1 MFLELIKDKYAVVE
15 VGIAYSLNDTECLC
29 VEILSSIHNSKEEA
43 EAEIKW
49 KSEPNELTP
58 TFQLYSLNGVRKRI
72 EMVFV
77 SDRFDFE
84 IFDFES
90 ILDNPILDLNK
101 EKYIFKKITLKE
113 GSSDYCNECG
123 KPLIEIAENEDL
135 IIAEEIID
143 ETTFW
148 KLYREKEKSRSPYK
162 ITKSNLLSHNLKK
175 IVKID
180 EWKSN
185 VSVSDTKTPFLLRAE
200 WLEDNNLEEP
210 REFYLFFLEV
220 KGKNY
225 YSEYLRFM
233 ETDYLSN
240 RYTIENAKCKI
251 EDTHFAKTGDIKNDI
266 INPTL
271 KEEINTLS
279 FYYLPKGTIIEIIPR
294 KLSSSK
300 EEK

>member
-1 MFLELIKDKYAVVE
+1 MFLELIKDKYAIVE
-15 VGIAYSLNDTECLC
+15 VGIAYPLSKKEFLC
-29 VEILSSIHNSKEEA
+29 VEILSSIHNTKEEA

-58 TFQLYSLNGVRKRI
+58 TFHLYSMNAETKQI
-72 EMVFV
+72 EIGFV
-77 SDRFDFE
+77 SEKADFD

-90 ILDNPILDLNK
+90 ILDNPILILNK
-101 EKYIFKKITLKE
+101 EKYIFKKLTLKE
-113 GSSDYCNECG
+113 ESKDYCDECG
-123 KPLIEIAENEDL
+123 KSFIGNKDL
-135 IIAEEIID
+135 INTEEIID
-143 ETTFW
+143 EATFW
-148 KLYREKEKSRSPYK
+148 ELYEE
-162 ITKSNLLSHNLKK
+162 TNTNLLSHILTKK
-175 IVKID
+175 IIKVD

-185 VSVSDTKTPFLLRAE
+185 VSVSDTKTPFLLRAD
-200 WLEDNNLEEP
+200 WLEDNGLEEP
-210 REFYLFFLEV
+210 REFYLFFLEATA

-240 RYTIENAKCKI
+240 KYTIENAKCKI

-279 FYYLPKGTIIEIIPR
+279 FYYLPKGTMIEIIPR
-294 KLSSSK
+294 KLKS
-300 EEK
+300 EEEQ